1 MTERLK
7 TLIIKYNKEKT
18 AFDSPKTGREK
29 IHSLEK
35 LIEIEQRLV
44 IIKELKGIKE
54 HLENLY
60 KRI

>member
-7 TLIIKYNKEKT
+7 TLIIKYNKEKS
-18 AFDSPKTGREK
+18 AFDSPKTGGEK
-29 IHSLEK
+29 LHSLEK

-44 IIKELKGIKE
+44 IIRELKGIKAA
-54 HLENLY
+54 LEELF